1 MQQHARHSEQEFEN
15 CAELLEKQYST
26 CMMVLVASMG
36 MSRIRKDAA
45 AAEATT
51 VFNPTFNPAVN
62 S

>member
-1 MQQHARHSEQEFEN
+1 MHQQARHTEQRFED
-15 CAELLEKQYST
+15 CAEHLEKQHST

-36 MSRIRKDAA
+36 MSRILKDAA

-51 VFNPTFNPAVN
+51 VFNPTFKPAVN